1 MRRLWRDRYRVY
13 GSLTGQYGLDYCI
26 AEADTTS
33 DMTASTTMAA
43 LPWTSLAPPYVSA
56 TTWATGVCEHNPMR
70 DEGSEQCIRSAS
82 LSPFEPTICF
92 DDPFSDFLSLF
103 SHFEPEQREDTCAS
117 THTTSQA
124 MEHALQSAPEASPT
138 YCGQSEFSALRSP
151 AIQVHS
157 WPNTMALQL
166 MRHGTLA
173 ATTQPHR
180 KPATYMPP
188 PPLLDHPMLPIL
200 LGQCDG
206 HGPLCFQN
214 VSPWNATQ
222 KVLEPLCNGT
232 EAVPLCNGTCPSGK
246 EFAIY
251 FQNGTPWNTT
261 LGTTPWQKVL
271 PRDHSDTSSAGEALH
286 HGTCSSGKELA
297 TYQVLET
304 LSSGTEVVPFN
315 NGTCGIIWPLHG
327 TTDAAKAL
335 CLDHFRRRGKR
346 DWVKYEL
353 HWNYMF
359 SNKNC
364 ARVQSTWMG
373 MIWPFFLCFALVG
386 FLFLAY
392 SLLTSAL
399 TIGDLFAYQTV
410 SSLLIIQAWHKL
422 RHYGANT
429 KLLVINLGIQIKW
442 VFDWY
447 FCLAP
452 AALAICGIIL
462 LIAWGIAIYDFV
474 RSLLYFARYACL
486 VIFEV
491 ITSTTVKTVCFI
503 CTI

>member
-1 MRRLWRDRYRVY
+1 
-13 GSLTGQYGLDYCI
+13 
-26 AEADTTS
+26 
-33 DMTASTTMAA
+33 
-43 LPWTSLAPPYVSA
+43 
-56 TTWATGVCEHNPMR
+56 
-70 DEGSEQCIRSAS
+70 
-82 LSPFEPTICF
+82 
-92 DDPFSDFLSLF
+92 
-103 SHFEPEQREDTCAS
+103 
-117 THTTSQA
+117 
-124 MEHALQSAPEASPT
+124 MEHALQSAPEASST
-138 YCGQSEFSALRSP
+138 YCGQFEFSALRSP

-188 PPLLDHPMLPIL
+188 PPLLDHPMLPIP

-206 HGPLCFQN
+206 NGFLCLQN
-214 VSPWNATQ
+214 VSPWNAT
-222 KVLEPLCNGT
+222 L
-232 EAVPLCNGTCPSGK
+232 
-246 EFAIY
+246 
-251 FQNGTPWNTT
+251 
-261 LGTTPWQKVL
+261 KVL
-271 PRDHSDTSSAGEALH
+271 PRDHSSCN
-286 HGTCSSGKELA
+286 GTCSSGKELA
-297 TYQVLET
+297 IYQVLEP
-304 LSSGTEVVPFN
+304 LSNGTEAVPLN

-353 HWNYMF
+353 HWNYAF

-364 ARVQSTWMG
+364 ARVWSAWIG

-386 FLFLAY
+386 CLFLAY

-410 SSLLIIQAWHKL
+410 SSLLIIQAWYKL

-452 AALAICGIIL
+452 AALAICGL
-462 LIAWGIAIYDFV
+462 SLIHI
-474 RSLLYFARYACL
+474 
-486 VIFEV
+486 
-491 ITSTTVKTVCFI
+491 
-503 CTI
+503 

>member
-1 MRRLWRDRYRVY
+1 MRPLPSFLLLCASY
-13 GSLTGQYGLDYCI
+13 GVTAIAYGFPSGKHGLDYCI

-33 DMTASTTMAA
+33 DMTASTTMAPP
-43 LPWTSLAPPYVSA
+43 PWTSLAPSMSA
-56 TTWATGVCEHNPMR
+56 TTWAPGVCEHNPMR
-70 DEGSEQCIRSAS
+70 DEGSEQCTRPAS
-82 LSPFEPTICF
+82 LSPSESAICF
-92 DDPFSDFLSLF
+92 DDPFFDLFLAICRLQTST
-103 SHFEPEQREDTCAS
+103 SEDTCAS

-124 MEHALQSAPEASPT
+124 MEHALQSAPEASST
-138 YCGQSEFSALRSP
+138 HCGQSEFLALRSP

-157 WPNTMALQL
+157 WPNTMALQF

-188 PPLLDHPMLPIL
+188 PPLLGHPMLPIL
-200 LGQCDG
+200 LSQCDG
-206 HGPLCFQN
+206 NGFLCLQN
-214 VSPWNATQ
+214 VSPWNATFD
-222 KVLEPLCNGT
+222 P
-232 EAVPLCNGTCPSGK
+232 
-246 EFAIY
+246 
-251 FQNGTPWNTT
+251 
-261 LGTTPWQKVL
+261 TPWQKVL

-304 LSSGTEVVPFN
+304 FSSGTEVVPFN

-399 TIGDLFAYQTV
+399 TIGDLFAYQTM
-410 SSLLIIQAWHKL
+410 SSLMIVKAWYGL

-429 KLLVINLGIQIKW
+429 KLLIINLGIQIKW

-462 LIAWGIAIYDFV
+462 LVAWGIAIYDFV

-486 VIFEV
+486 VAFEV

-503 CTI
+503 WTPITTTISVG